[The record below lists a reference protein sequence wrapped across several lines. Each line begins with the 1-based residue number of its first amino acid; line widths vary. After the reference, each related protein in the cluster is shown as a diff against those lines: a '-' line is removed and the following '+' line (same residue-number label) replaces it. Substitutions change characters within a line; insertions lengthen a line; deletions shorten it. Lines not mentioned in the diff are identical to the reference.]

1 MFALVLVF
9 VAVAK
14 KKRVS
19 EAEVEEEAATAE
31 APTLVGAQGKEKV
44 FFLSYHTCVFS
55 QRTTFYAPPAVAL
68 IPRGQSRAI
77 VRNHPGTSG
86 AMG

>member
-55 QRTTFYAPPAVAL
+55 QRTTFYAPSAIALTWPALNYRSCSDIAKPNTL
-68 IPRGQSRAI
+68 
-77 VRNHPGTSG
+77 
-86 AMG
+86 